1 MLNQV
6 AEQQTAPEQRTRAKS
21 ADRALRVL
29 EFLATAPDGS
39 NFTDIARALELPKS
53 SAHELLSVMTE
64 RSFIEFNP
72 ETKTYRLGIR
82 TWELGQAF
90 VAHRDLMTEA
100 RPVMQAIAASLDETV
115 QLAVLDGFEE
125 VYLDR
130 IDSSQQL
137 RVQAIIGARAPAHTT
152 ALGKVLLADRRE
164 GELLKA
170 LRATKLRA
178 MTPHSITSHDE
189 LIFELRWV
197 RLHGFA
203 IDNEEHATD
212 LRCVAMPIRDHSG
225 AVIAA
230 MSVAVPITRASADQ
244 MTESLLALIRG
255 TGEVSR
261 KLGCDATLL
270 GMPLGGSRV
279 ELRAAIEHKLDAWD
293 PASAI
298 AN

>member
-1 MLNQV
+1 
-6 AEQQTAPEQRTRAKS
+6 
-21 ADRALRVL
+21 
-29 EFLATAPDGS
+29 
-39 NFTDIARALELPKS
+39 
-53 SAHELLSVMTE
+53 
-64 RSFIEFNP
+64 
-72 ETKTYRLGIR
+72 
-82 TWELGQAF
+82 
-90 VAHRDLMTEA
+90 MTEA

-137 RVQAIIGARAPAHTT
+137 RVQAIIGAGH
-152 ALGKVLLADRRE
+152 RRTRQHWARSFSQTD
-164 GELLKA
+164 GRGSCSKRS
-170 LRATKLRA
+170 RATKLRA
-178 MTPHSITSHDE
+178 MTEHSITSHDE

-225 AVIAA
+225 VVIAA

-270 GMPLGGSRV
+270 DMPLGGSRV